1 MITYASIR
9 KSINKYKIIRDEKEN
24 PMHAIDINCDM
35 GESYGAYTIGA
46 DEQLFP
52 YITSANIACGLHAGD
67 PGVMRQSVQS
77 ALKYGV
83 KIGAHPGLPDI
94 QGFGRRKMDISATE
108 AYDLITYQIGALA
121 AFVQQEGGVL
131 HHVKPHGAL
140 YNMAAQSQSLA
151 DAIAQAIYRFDP
163 KLILY
168 GLAGS
173 ALIDAGKHI
182 GLTVV
187 NEVFA
192 DRTYGDD
199 GQLTP
204 RSDPLALI
212 TDTEQAVRQVI
223 HMIQQH
229 SVISTNGNSIPLI
242 ADSVCIHG
250 DGQHA
255 VDFVKELKSR
265 LEAEHIRIQPVMQIK
280 S

>member
-1 MITYASIR
+1 MNT
-9 KSINKYKIIRDEKEN
+9 
-24 PMHAIDINCDM
+24 IDINCDI

-52 YITSANIACGLHAGD
+52 YITSANIACGFHAGD
-67 PGVMRQSVQS
+67 PGVMRQSVQY

-83 KIGAHPGLPDI
+83 KIGAHPGLPDL
-94 QGFGRRKMDISATE
+94 QGFGRRQIDISATE
-108 AYDLITYQIGALA
+108 AYDLVTYQIGALS
-121 AFVQQEGGVL
+121 AFVQQEGGIL

-140 YNMAAQSQSLA
+140 YNMAAQSQNLA
-151 DAIAQAIYRFDP
+151 DAIAQAIYDFDP
-163 KLILY
+163 RLMLY

-173 ALIDAGKHI
+173 ALIQAGNQT
-182 GLTVV
+182 GLKVV

-192 DRTYGDD
+192 DRTYRDD
-199 GQLTP
+199 GLLTP

-223 HMIQQH
+223 HMIQQR

-255 VDFVKELKSR
+255 VSFVKELQSR
-265 LEAEHIRIQPVMQIK
+265 LEAEHIRIQPVMQTE

>member
-1 MITYASIR
+1 
-9 KSINKYKIIRDEKEN
+9 
-24 PMHAIDINCDM
+24 MHTIDINCDM

-151 DAIAQAIYRFDP
+151 EAIAQAIYRFDP

>member
-1 MITYASIR
+1 
-9 KSINKYKIIRDEKEN
+9 
-24 PMHAIDINCDM
+24 MHTIDINCDM

-108 AYDLITYQIGALA
+108 AYDLITYQIGALS

-140 YNMAAQSQSLA
+140 YNMAAKSQSLA

-192 DRTYGDD
+192 DRTYRDD

-212 TDTEQAVRQVI
+212 TDTEQAVHQVI
-223 HMIQQH
+223 HMIRQH

-265 LEAEHIRIQPVMQIK
+265 LEVEHIRIQPVMQIK